1 MSRFSY
7 MISLVREGDYLTFAV
22 LILSTCFVVFCCGP
36 IHEFAHAYAAY
47 KCGDDTAKMQG
58 RLTIN
63 PFVHL
68 DFIGTLMIFF
78 FGIGY
83 AKPVPVNPA
92 RLKHPRR
99 DMALVSLAGPTSN
112 LLMALVAVWLRYILL
127 AIGQG
132 NIIFNSLAYFFYLAA
147 EINIMLCVFN
157 FLPIPPLDGS
167 KIFSAIL
174 PDKIYFK
181 IMSYDRYIMIG
192 VMILLFTGLLTR
204 PISWLADLLM
214 RLISIIPALIFG

>member
-7 MISLVREGDYLTFAV
+7 MISLVREGDYLSFAV

-36 IHEFAHAYAAY
+36 IHEFAHAFAAY

-63 PFVHL
+63 PFAHL

-132 NIIFNSLAYFFYLAA
+132 NIVFNSLAYFFYLAA

>member
-63 PFVHL
+63 PFAHL

>member
-7 MISLVREGDYLTFAV
+7 MISLVREGDYLSFAV

-36 IHEFAHAYAAY
+36 IHEFAHAFAAY

-63 PFVHL
+63 PFAHL